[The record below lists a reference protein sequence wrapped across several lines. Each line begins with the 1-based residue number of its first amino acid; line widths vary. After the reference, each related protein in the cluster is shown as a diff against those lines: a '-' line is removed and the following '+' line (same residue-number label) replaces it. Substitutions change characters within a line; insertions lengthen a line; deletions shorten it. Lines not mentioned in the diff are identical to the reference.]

1 MIENTLQI
9 EQNSVNESF
18 TPMNNLFEQFREF
31 TSEMIFQLT
40 NYVTPFFENIIK
52 F

>member
-1 MIENTLQI
+1 MIKNTLQI

-18 TPMNNLFEQFREF
+18 APMNNLFEQFQEF
-31 TSEMIFQLT
+31 TSELIFQIT
-40 NYVTPFFENIIK
+40 TYVSPFFENIIK